1 MKTPREILFKRHQA
15 AESKLDA
22 IRETVVDTITLR
34 EGRQVAVPKIGETG
48 TAPLPIFSWREFWF
62 SLRWHLAGMSAVW
75 LVVVFLNLNVGHS
88 VSLASALPREK
99 IPSAQIILASLRENR
114 RELLEMI
121 QPSESRE
128 ARPSKLFPL
137 QPRSERPDE
146 TLTA

>member
-1 MKTPREILFKRHQA
+1 MA
-15 AESKLDA
+15 VAS
-22 IRETVVDTITLR
+22 VDGNRTANSPA
-34 EGRQVAVPKIGETG
+34 VADRDYN
-48 TAPLPIFSWREFWF
+48 WREFFF
-62 SLRWHLAGMSAVW
+62 SLRWHLAGMGAAW
-75 LVVVFLNLNVGHS
+75 LVIVLLSLNVGHAT
-88 VSLASALPREK
+88 SLASAMPRGK

-128 ARPSKLFPL
+128 AGPSKLFPL